1 MKNIDFLKKKNFKEN
16 TRKMAIQWCIDSSVV
31 YSTIAELPIAQ
42 SRLRSYTKIY
52 LNIYFSL
59 PLHRRMRKK
68 IQKKNAKTKIHNSKA
83 IHTTYNLKLLFN
95 QNTFDKFFFIKT

>member
-1 MKNIDFLKKKNFKEN
+1 
-16 TRKMAIQWCIDSSVV
+16 MAIQWCIDSSVV

-68 IQKKNAKTKIHNSKA
+68 IQKKKMQKQKYTIQKQYTR
-83 IHTTYNLKLLFN
+83 HT
-95 QNTFDKFFFIKT
+95 I